1 VIVPLLASAADAAGG
16 VDVRRVLL
24 EILVI
29 LIAAKAAAEVAER
42 IKVPPVLGEIVAG
55 VLIGPSVLGL
65 VEATG
70 PGSGALRVLAEIGV
84 ILLLLEVGMEM
95 DLRELGAVGKAS
107 ILVACTGVV
116 VPFVLGAG
124 AAKAFGEPT
133 KTAIFL
139 GAALTATSVGITAR
153 VFGDLKAL
161 SSVEARTVLGAAV
174 ADDVL
179 GLVILTVV
187 VRLATEG
194 SVGWGIIAQTVGL
207 AVAFLV
213 VTTAAGLALAP
224 RLFSQMRRISKSPG
238 TLIAAAL
245 AFTLAFSELA
255 QVAKLAPII
264 GAFVAG
270 LALGKGRES
279 ERISRELKPV
289 GHLFIPVFFLQIGI
303 DANLAAMAK
312 PAVLGI
318 AAALLVVA
326 VVGKLAAVVGM
337 VGSPGDRWL
346 VGLGMLPRGEVG
358 LIFAG
363 IGLREG
369 VLGGNLYAALLLV
382 VLATTLVTP
391 PLLRSR
397 LQVVRNRR
405 ASPAAR
411 PTPAGGWLVVN
422 DGVVTLQAVPPDFV
436 ALHVALQAAQLVTTA
451 RPGGALLDWLGGLGD
466 VPLRWDAAAT
476 RELLE
481 LLRTGSTRSWRL
493 LDTCGVLERAL
504 PELAVIVRHRQDDPF
519 ELDAS
524 RSLRWTLVE
533 RLQEL
538 TVEGGDPAAAAE
550 HERLAHPDWLLL
562 AALLVDTAGDGPEE
576 PVAAARRLVMR
587 LGIGAAAEEEVALLV
602 GEHRLLQAAVRRPDG
617 LAEEHVLRIAT
628 HLDKPER
635 ARALYLLSVAIGE
648 LEPWERERLDRLKDL
663 VQAALARP
671 DLTGLE
677 ARNLV
682 EARRQAALRLLGDS
696 PAALALA
703 EAPRSWIVTN
713 DPAALAR
720 QAVLVAG
727 RGGAHD
733 VQVLVGEA
741 GGPSAATEL
750 GSPGLGHPKLPSGP
764 SGPTKSADPV
774 PQLHRLEL
782 SATDAPGLL
791 ARSAAALA
799 DAGLDVVEAGA
810 SVWGSRRAVQSFLL
824 RSAEPPDPA
833 ALQARLARALS
844 SPTPPAAATGS
855 SVVWDDEASPWAT
868 VCTIEAPDRHGL
880 LAAFSA
886 AFALAGAQV
895 QSARVTTT
903 AEGIA
908 RDTFEVINRSGEKL
922 SDGDKDKVVAALAG
936 EAPGR
941 IRLWRP
947 WTRSALRRP
956 EPARDA

>member
-1 VIVPLLASAADAAGG
+1 MIAPLLASAAEAAGG

-29 LIAAKAAAEVAER
+29 LIAAKAAAELAER
-42 IKVPPVLGEIVAG
+42 IRVPAVLGEIVAG

-95 DLRELGAVGKAS
+95 DLGELGAVGRAS
-107 ILVACTGVV
+107 LLVAIGGVV

-124 AAKAFGEPT
+124 AALALGEPG

-161 SSVEARTVLGAAV
+161 ASIESRTVLGAAV

-187 VRLATEG
+187 VRLVTEG
-194 SVGWGIIAQTVGL
+194 SVGVGIIAQTVVM
-207 AVAFLV
+207 AVVFLV
-213 VTTAAGLALAP
+213 ATTAAGLTLAP
-224 RLFSQMRRISKSPG
+224 RLFSGMRRFSRSPG
-238 TLIAAAL
+238 TLVAAAL
-245 AFTLAFSELA
+245 AFTLAFAELA

-270 LALGKGRES
+270 LALGRGREG

-303 DANLAAMAK
+303 DADLAAMAK
-312 PAVLGI
+312 PAVLGT
-318 AAALLVVA
+318 AGVLLVVA
-326 VVGKLAAVVGM
+326 VVGKLASVAGM

-382 VLATTLVTP
+382 VLATTLATP
-391 PLLRSR
+391 PLLRAR
-397 LQVVRNRR
+397 LQVVRDRR

-411 PTPAGGWLVVN
+411 PKPAGGWLAVD
-422 DGVVTLQAVPPDFV
+422 DGVVTLQAVPPDFA
-436 ALHVALQAAQLVTTA
+436 ALHVALQAAQLVTRA
-451 RPGGALLDWLGGLGD
+451 RPGPELLDWLGGLGD
-466 VPLRWDAAAT
+466 VPLRWDKDAT
-476 RELLE
+476 DELLG

-493 LDTCGVLERAL
+493 LDTSGVLERAL

-519 ELDAS
+519 ELDTS

-533 RLQEL
+533 RLHEL
-538 TVEGGDPAAAAE
+538 TVEEGDRAAAAQ

-576 PVAAARRLVMR
+576 PVAAARRLVLR
-587 LGIGAAAEEEVALLV
+587 LGLGADAEEEVALLV
-602 GEHRLLQAAVRRPDG
+602 GEHRLLLAAIRRADG

-635 ARALYLLSVAIGE
+635 ARALYLLSVAFGE
-648 LEPWERERLDRLKDL
+648 LEPWERERLDRLHDL
-663 VQAALARP
+663 VQRALARP

-682 EARRQAALRLLGDS
+682 EGRRQAALRLLGDD
-696 PAALALA
+696 PAAAALAD
-703 EAPRSWIVTN
+703 APRSWIVTN
-713 DPAALAR
+713 EPAALAR
-720 QAVLVAG
+720 QAVLFVGRGASADLRVAVAAENRPAAG
-727 RGGAHD
+727 RGATAPAGARRPRRTGPAETD
-733 VQVLVGEA
+733 EA
-741 GGPSAATEL
+741 G
-750 GSPGLGHPKLPSGP
+750 PGLY
-764 SGPTKSADPV
+764 
-774 PQLHRLEL
+774 RIEL
-782 SATDAPGLL
+782 SASDAPGLL

-799 DAGLDVVEAGA
+799 DAGFDVVEAGA
-810 SVWGSRRAVQSFLL
+810 TLWGRRRAVQSFLL
-824 RSAEPPDPA
+824 RSDDPPD
-833 ALQARLARALS
+833 LDDVKDRLARALR
-844 SPTPPAAATGS
+844 SPPPPAHAAGAKVS
-855 SVVWDDEASPWAT
+855 WDDESSPWAT

-880 LAAFSA
+880 LASFSA
-886 AFALAGAQV
+886 AFAAAGAQV
-895 QSARVTTT
+895 QTARVTTT
-903 AEGIA
+903 REGIA
-908 RDTFEVINRSGEKL
+908 RDLFEVTNRSTDKL
-922 SDGDKDKVVAALAG
+922 GPGDKARVEAALAG
-936 EAPGR
+936 ELTGGT
-941 IRLWRP
+941 RLRRP
-947 WTRSALRRP
+947 WARPALRRV
-956 EPARDA
+956 EPAPEG

>member
-1 VIVPLLASAADAAGG
+1 VIAPLLASAAEAAGG

-29 LIAAKAAAEVAER
+29 LIAAKAAAELAER

-95 DLRELGAVGKAS
+95 DLGELRAVGRAS
-107 ILVACTGVV
+107 SLVAVAGVV

-124 AAKAFGEPT
+124 AAVALGEPG

-161 SSVEARTVLGAAV
+161 SSIESRTVLGAAV

-187 VRLATEG
+187 VRLVTEG
-194 SVGWGIIAQTVGL
+194 SIGVGIIAETVVM

-213 VTTAAGLALAP
+213 ATTAAGLTLAP
-224 RLFSQMRRISKSPG
+224 RLFTAMRRFSRSPG
-238 TLIAAAL
+238 TLVAAAL
-245 AFTLAFSELA
+245 AFTLAFAELA

-270 LALGKGRES
+270 LALGRGREG

-303 DANLAAMAK
+303 DADLAAMAK

-318 AAALLVVA
+318 AGVLLVVA
-326 VVGKLAAVVGM
+326 VVGKLASVVGM

-391 PLLRSR
+391 PLLRAR
-397 LQVVRNRR
+397 LQAVRERR

-411 PTPAGGWLVVN
+411 PKPAGGWLVVD
-422 DGVVTLQAVPPDFV
+422 DGVVTLQAVPPDFI

-451 RPGGALLDWLGGLGD
+451 RPGGELLDWLGGLGD
-466 VPLRWDAAAT
+466 VPLRWDKAAT
-476 RELLE
+476 GELLS

-493 LDTCGVLERAL
+493 LDSSGVLERAL
-504 PELAVIVRHRQDDPF
+504 PELSVIVRHRQDDPF
-519 ELDAS
+519 ELDTS

-533 RLQEL
+533 RLHEL
-538 TVEGGDPAAAAE
+538 TVEGGDRVAAAE
-550 HERLAHPDWLLL
+550 HARLAHPDWLLL

-576 PVAAARRLVMR
+576 PVAAARRLVQR
-587 LGIGAAAEEEVALLV
+587 LDLGAGAEEEVALLV
-602 GEHRLLQAAVRRPDG
+602 GEHRLLRAAVRRSDG
-617 LAEEHVLRIAT
+617 LGEEHVLRIAT
-628 HLDKPER
+628 HLDRPER
-635 ARALYLLSVAIGE
+635 ARALYLLSVALGG
-648 LEPWERERLDRLKDL
+648 LEPWERERLDHLHDL
-663 VQAALARP
+663 VQTALARP

-682 EARRQAALRLLGDS
+682 EARRQAALRLLGDD
-696 PAALALA
+696 PAAAAIA
-703 EAPRSWIVTN
+703 EAPRSWIITN
-713 DPAALAR
+713 EPADLAR
-720 QAVLVAG
+720 QAVLFVG
-727 RGGAHD
+727 RG
-733 VQVLVGEA
+733 
-741 GGPSAATEL
+741 ATEDVRVAVVAS
-750 GSPGLGHPKLPSGP
+750 GPSGP
-764 SGPTKSADPV
+764 SGPAKRKTSGPAEREGAGSERGLD
-774 PQLHRLEL
+774 LYRLDV

-791 ARSAAALA
+791 ARSAAGLA

-810 SVWGSRRAVQSFLL
+810 TLWGRRRVVQSFLL
-824 RSAEPPDPA
+824 RSPVPPDPFD
-833 ALQARLARALS
+833 LQARLARALG
-844 SPTPPAAATGS
+844 SPPPPAHAAGAEVS
-855 SVVWDDEASPWAT
+855 WDDESSPWAT

-886 AFALAGAQV
+886 AFAVAGAQV

-903 AEGIA
+903 PEGVA
-908 RDTFEVINRSGEKL
+908 RDLFEVTNRNTEKL
-922 SDGDKDKVVAALAG
+922 TESEKARVVAALAG
-936 EAPGR
+936 EAPSR
-941 IRLWRP
+941 IRLRRP
-947 WTRSALRRP
+947 WARPALRRV
-956 EPARDA
+956 EPAPDA

>member
-1 VIVPLLASAADAAGG
+1 MIAPLLATAAEAAGG

-29 LIAAKAAAEVAER
+29 LIAAKAAAELAER
-42 IKVPPVLGEIVAG
+42 IKVPAVLGEIVAG

-95 DLRELGAVGKAS
+95 DLAELGAVGKAS
-107 ILVACTGVV
+107 LLDGVAGVV

-124 AAKAFGEPT
+124 PAVALGEPG

-139 GAALTATSVGITAR
+139 GAGLPATSVGITAR

-161 SSVEARTVLGAAV
+161 SSIESRTVLGAAV

-187 VRLATEG
+187 VRLVTEG
-194 SVGWGIIAQTVGL
+194 SVGVGVIVQTVAMAVVFLL
-207 AVAFLV
+207 A
-213 VTTAAGLALAP
+213 TTAAGLSLAP
-224 RLFSQMRRISKSPG
+224 RLFAGMRRFSRSPG
-238 TLIAAAL
+238 TLVAAAL
-245 AFTLAFSELA
+245 AFTLAFAELA

-270 LALGKGRES
+270 LALGKGREG

-303 DANLAAMAK
+303 DADLAAMAK

-318 AAALLVVA
+318 AGVLLVVA
-326 VVGKLAAVVGM
+326 VVGKLASVVGL

-391 PLLRSR
+391 PLLRAR
-397 LQVVRNRR
+397 LQSVRGRR

-411 PTPAGGWLVVN
+411 PMPAGGWLVVN
-422 DGVVTLQAVPPDFV
+422 DGEVTLQAVPPDFV

-451 RPGGALLDWLGGLGD
+451 RPGRELLDWLGQLGD
-466 VPLRWDAAAT
+466 TPLRWDKAAT
-476 RELLE
+476 AELLS
-481 LLRTGSTRSWRL
+481 LLRNGSTRSWRL
-493 LDTCGVLERAL
+493 LDTSGVLERAL

-519 ELDAS
+519 ELDTS

-533 RLQEL
+533 RLHEL
-538 TVEGGDPAAAAE
+538 TLEGGDGAAAAE
-550 HERLAHPDWLLL
+550 HARLAHPEWLLL
-562 AALLVDTAGDGPEE
+562 AALIVDTAGDGPEE
-576 PVAAARRLVMR
+576 PVAAARRLVLR
-587 LGIGAAAEEEVALLV
+587 LDLGAGAEEEVALLV
-602 GEHRLLQAAVRRPDG
+602 GEHRLLQAAARRPDG
-617 LAEEHVLRIAT
+617 LSEEHVLRIAT

-635 ARALYLLSVAIGE
+635 ARALYLLSVALGG
-648 LEPWERERLDRLKDL
+648 LEPWQRDRLDLLKDL

-671 DLTGLE
+671 DLTGLQ

-682 EARRQAALRLLGDS
+682 EARRQAALRLLGDG
-696 PAALALA
+696 PAAVALA
-703 EAPRSWIVTN
+703 EAPRSWVVTN
-713 DPAALAR
+713 EPAALAR

-727 RGGAHD
+727 G
-733 VQVLVGEA
+733 
-741 GGPSAATEL
+741 GGPNGVRIALSD
-750 GSPGLGHPKLPSGP
+750 GPGDVASSTGLY
-764 SGPTKSADPV
+764 
-774 PQLHRLEL
+774 RLEVT
-782 SATDAPGLL
+782 ANDASGLL

-799 DAGLDVVEAGA
+799 DASLDVVEAGA
-810 SVWGSRRAVQSFLL
+810 TVWGARRAVQSFLL
-824 RSAEPPDPA
+824 RSPVPPDETD
-833 ALQARLARALS
+833 LRARLARALA
-844 SPTPPAAATGS
+844 SPPPSALAIDAT
-855 SVVWDDEASPWAT
+855 VTWDDEFSPWTT
-868 VCTIEAPDRHGL
+868 VATIEARDRHGL

-903 AEGIA
+903 ADGIA
-908 RDTFEVINRSGEKL
+908 LDVFEVTNRNAEKL
-922 SDGDKDKVVAALAG
+922 SDAEKAMVVAALAG
-936 EAPGR
+936 QAPPR
-941 IRLWRP
+941 IGLRRP
-947 WTRSALRRP
+947 WARPALRRV
-956 EPARDA
+956 EPAPEA

>member
-1 VIVPLLASAADAAGG
+1 MIAPLLASAAEAAGG

-29 LIAAKAAAEVAER
+29 LIAAKAAAELAER

-95 DLRELGAVGKAS
+95 DLGELRAVGRAS
-107 ILVACTGVV
+107 SLVAVAGVV

-124 AAKAFGEPT
+124 AAVALGEPG

-161 SSVEARTVLGAAV
+161 SSIESRTVLGAAV

-187 VRLATEG
+187 VRLVTEG
-194 SVGWGIIAQTVGL
+194 SIGVGIIAETVVM

-213 VTTAAGLALAP
+213 ATTAAGLTLAP
-224 RLFSQMRRISKSPG
+224 RLFTAMRRFSRSPG
-238 TLIAAAL
+238 TLVAAAL
-245 AFTLAFSELA
+245 AFTLAFAELA

-270 LALGKGRES
+270 LALGRGREG

-303 DANLAAMAK
+303 DADLAAMAK

-318 AAALLVVA
+318 AGVLLVVA
-326 VVGKLAAVVGM
+326 VVGKLASVVGM

-391 PLLRSR
+391 PLLRAR
-397 LQVVRNRR
+397 LQAVRERR

-411 PTPAGGWLVVN
+411 PKPAGGWLVVD
-422 DGVVTLQAVPPDFV
+422 DGVVTLQAVPPDFI

-451 RPGGALLDWLGGLGD
+451 RPGGELLDWLGGLGD
-466 VPLRWDAAAT
+466 VPLRWDKAAT
-476 RELLE
+476 GELLS

-493 LDTCGVLERAL
+493 LDSSGVLERAL
-504 PELAVIVRHRQDDPF
+504 PELSVIVRHRQDDPF
-519 ELDAS
+519 ELDTS

-533 RLQEL
+533 RLHEL
-538 TVEGGDPAAAAE
+538 TVEGGDRVAAAE
-550 HERLAHPDWLLL
+550 HARLAHPDWLLL

-576 PVAAARRLVMR
+576 PVAAARRLVQR
-587 LGIGAAAEEEVALLV
+587 LDLGAGAEEEVALLV
-602 GEHRLLQAAVRRPDG
+602 GEHRLLRAAVRRSDG
-617 LAEEHVLRIAT
+617 LGEEHVLRIAT
-628 HLDKPER
+628 HLDRPER
-635 ARALYLLSVAIGE
+635 ARALYLLSVALGG
-648 LEPWERERLDRLKDL
+648 LEPWERERLDHLHDL
-663 VQAALARP
+663 VQTALARP

-682 EARRQAALRLLGDS
+682 EARRQAALRLLGDD
-696 PAALALA
+696 PAAAAIA
-703 EAPRSWIVTN
+703 EAPRSWIITN
-713 DPAALAR
+713 EPADLAR
-720 QAVLVAG
+720 QAVLFVG
-727 RGGAHD
+727 RG
-733 VQVLVGEA
+733 
-741 GGPSAATEL
+741 ATEDVRVAVVAS
-750 GSPGLGHPKLPSGP
+750 GPSGP
-764 SGPTKSADPV
+764 SGPAKRKTSGPAEREGAGSERGLD
-774 PQLHRLEL
+774 LYRLDV

-791 ARSAAALA
+791 ARSAAGLA

-810 SVWGSRRAVQSFLL
+810 TLWGRRRVVQSFLL
-824 RSAEPPDPA
+824 RSPVPPDPFD
-833 ALQARLARALS
+833 LQARLARALG
-844 SPTPPAAATGS
+844 SPPPPAHAAGAEVS
-855 SVVWDDEASPWAT
+855 WDDESSPWAT

-886 AFALAGAQV
+886 AFAVAGAQV

-903 AEGIA
+903 PEGVA
-908 RDTFEVINRSGEKL
+908 RDLFEVTNRNTEKL
-922 SDGDKDKVVAALAG
+922 TESEKARVVAALAG
-936 EAPGR
+936 EAPSR
-941 IRLWRP
+941 IRLRRP
-947 WTRSALRRP
+947 WARPALRRV
-956 EPARDA
+956 EPAPDA